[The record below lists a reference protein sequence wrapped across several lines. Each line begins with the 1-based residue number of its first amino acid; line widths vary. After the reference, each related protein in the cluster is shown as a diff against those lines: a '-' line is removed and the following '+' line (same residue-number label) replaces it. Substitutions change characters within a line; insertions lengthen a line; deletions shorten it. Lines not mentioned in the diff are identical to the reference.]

1 MRKAD
6 DERFSLIDELRESR
20 EETKSIQS
28 TFTFIWQNP
37 FGKIYSLGEL
47 ETIKR
52 SYEEQLET
60 MTEELAQQLNAVNT
74 STSNVVEEEKTT
86 KKSRFSLFGRGT

>member
-1 MRKAD
+1 M
-6 DERFSLIDELRESR
+6 IDELHESR
-20 EETKSIQS
+20 EETKNTQSKILYVIKDQKSI
-28 TFTFIWQNP
+28 P
-37 FGKIYSLGEL
+37 GKHYFSGEL